1 MNSYLER
8 VKTLLLMVFDHELT
22 KLPENFDRVAN
33 SWAAYLQNTLQIPG
47 EDLLRVYTLALD
59 LRNEH
64 KVSAKFRLQDMQAAW
79 TQIKNSEN
87 YKKQVPSSVC
97 NLCKNT
103 GYITVYNI
111 QTMREESTKC
121 SH

>member
-1 MNSYLER
+1 MISYLEH
-8 VKTLLLMVFDHELT
+8 VKALLLMVFDHELT

-33 SWAAYLQNTLQIPG
+33 SWSVYLQNTLQIPS
-47 EDLLRVYTLALD
+47 EELLRVYNLALD
-59 LRNEH
+59 LRNEA

-97 NLCKNT
+97 NLCNNT
-103 GYITVYNI
+103 GYIKIYNI
-111 QTMREESTKC
+111 QTMREESTRC
-121 SH
+121 TH